1 MIKFICYPKC
11 STCIKVRNYL
21 DALNIEYVERNIK
34 EDKLNY
40 EEIKEIY
47 LRSKLP
53 LKKFFNVSGLVY
65 KELNLKDKISSMD
78 EDTMLNLLSSNG
90 MLVKRPII
98 VGDEFVLV
106 GAKIS
111 ELDKYF
117 KK

>member
-1 MIKFICYPKC
+1 MIKFICYQRC

-21 DALNIEYVERNIK
+21 DSLNVKYIERNIK

-40 EEIKEIY
+40 DELKEIY
-47 LRSKLP
+47 LRSNIP

-65 KELNLKDKISSMD
+65 KELNLKDKISLMN

-98 VGDEFVLV
+98 VDDEFVLV